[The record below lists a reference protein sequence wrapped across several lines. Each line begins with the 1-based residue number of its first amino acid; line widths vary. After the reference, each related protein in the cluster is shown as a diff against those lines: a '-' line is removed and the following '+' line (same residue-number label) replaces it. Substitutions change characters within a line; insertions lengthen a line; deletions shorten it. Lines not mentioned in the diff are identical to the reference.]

1 MVRDRSANSSL
12 DSPLSDGTRLD
23 GALVGRTDDVGTL
36 NELARAARWGS
47 ANSVVVT
54 GPTGIGKSALLSTFL
69 GGDACRHATVLHG
82 VCAEGTSDDSSDD
95 SLSGVRTLLGPV
107 ATVRDASPEGAAR
120 DALLALTPGVLAG
133 EPPHAP
139 AVQRAFHDLYRLAAD
154 ELSRRPLVLALD
166 DVHHCDELSLRWL
179 DFLLRRADGLP
190 LLVVLT
196 QRTEAAA
203 LAPGAPAHRALTD
216 LTAHRRTTTLRLG
229 PLTETD
235 VAEAVRQFFP
245 APAALAF
252 VTRARAVTGG
262 NPRLLGRLLRE
273 LRAEGAGS
281 GVGGADRIAETGGR
295 VLAHWARELLDR
307 RPPWVGEVARA
318 VAVLGERGA
327 DHIGPLAAVPAEVVE
342 DALTVLREA
351 GLLMPGARHLADGA
365 VRAAVLEPLDTQ
377 ALSGLRT
384 RAALLLSDAGR
395 PAEAVAEHLLPLPS
409 LSAPWMPGVLLE
421 AAARAGA
428 RGAPETAARYLYR
441 VLEVDPDSVEVRVRL
456 AGALAETDP
465 PEAIGL
471 LRGALAPGVDIRTR
485 ARIAAQFGTT
495 CLAARESCTALGML
509 EDVLAALDA
518 ELGPDP
524 LPADRE
530 LCTLLESVLLIVG
543 SHGRST
549 IAATRERAAAMTV
562 PEGDTPAQRQKLA
575 AMAVLTALGDQAP
588 EPAVK
593 WALRAACSP
602 QLPLKS
608 WSLINSAFVLGLA
621 DRTEDALHVLDRLL
635 RHGRE
640 NSAVWTY
647 SVALSTRALL
657 LHGLGALPDA
667 LADAGTAVQI
677 SGAERWGERL
687 VLPRVALAGVLV
699 DRGEAARAEKLL
711 TSTGPAGRDQYV
723 WTYHRYLMAHGRAR
737 HALGDAEGALA
748 LFRECGRSLA
758 EAEVHHAAYLP
769 WWVEA
774 SCVLAELGRTEEARE
789 PAAHGTRLARRWGT
803 PRVLGLAALAR
814 GVAAPGEEGVELLGE
829 AVREL
834 SASPARVEHARAEL
848 ALGQAL
854 LAADDRP
861 AAREHLRA
869 AADLAQRCGALALG
883 QNARGALLAA
893 GGRMRKMTASP
904 LDLLTSMERKV
915 AGLAAGGAGNRSIAQ
930 SLYVT
935 VRTVETHLTN
945 VYRKLDI
952 AERAQLAA
960 VLRSPGVRGAGAP
973 WQAPR
978 PRGQR

>member
-1 MVRDRSANSSL
+1 MVRDRSVNSC
-12 DSPLSDGTRLD
+12 LSSI
-23 GALVGRTDDVGTL
+23 LVGRADDVETL
-36 NELARAARWGS
+36 NRLAHAARWGRASS
-47 ANSVVVT
+47 AVVT
-54 GPTGIGKSALLSTFL
+54 GPTGIGKSALLRAFL
-69 GGDACRHATVLHG
+69 SGDACRHATVLHG
-82 VCAEGTSDDSSDD
+82 TCEEGASGD
-95 SLSGVRTLLGPV
+95 SLGGLRTLLGPT
-107 ATVRDASPEGAAR
+107 AQDASPEDA
-120 DALLALTPGVLAG
+120 ALLALAPGALAG

-139 AVQRAFHDLYRLAAD
+139 AVQCAFHGLYRFAVNA
-154 ELSRRPLVLALD
+154 LSRRPLVLALD

-179 DFLLRRADGLP
+179 DFLLRRAEGLP

-196 QRTEAAA
+196 RQEEVTA
-203 LAPGAPAHRALTD
+203 LAHGAPVHHALAD
-216 LTAHRRTTTLRLG
+216 LTACRRTTTLRLR
-229 PLTETD
+229 PLTEPD
-235 VAEAVRQFFP
+235 VAEVVRQFFP
-245 APAALAF
+245 APAAPAF
-252 VTRARAVTGG
+252 VTRAWVVTGG
-262 NPRLLGRLLRE
+262 NPRLLDRLLRE
-273 LRAEGAGS
+273 LRAEGVGS
-281 GVGGADRIAETGGR
+281 GAGGADRIAETGGR
-295 VLAHWARELLDR
+295 VLARWARELLDR

-327 DHIGPLAAVPAEVVE
+327 DHVGPLAAVPADVVE

-351 GLLMPGARHLADGA
+351 GLLTPGGRHLADGA
-365 VRAAVLEPLDTQ
+365 VRTAVLAPLDAQ

-384 RAALLLSDAGR
+384 RAALFLSDAGR
-395 PAEAVAEHLLPLPS
+395 PAEEVADHLLPLPS
-409 LSAPWMPGVLLE
+409 ISEPWMPGVLLE
-421 AAARAGA
+421 AAVRAEA
-428 RGAPETAARYLYR
+428 RGAPEAAARYLYR

-456 AGALAETDP
+456 ARALAETDP
-465 PEAIGL
+465 PEAIAL
-471 LRGALAPGVDIRTR
+471 LRGALAPTVDIRTR

-495 CLAARESCTALGML
+495 CLAAREGSAALGML
-509 EDVLAALDA
+509 EDVLDALDA
-518 ELGPDP
+518 ELGPDL

-530 LCTLLESVLLIVG
+530 LRMLVESVLLIVG

-549 IAATRERAAAMTV
+549 VAAIRKRAAAMTM

-575 AMAVLTALGDQAP
+575 AMAVLTALDDPAP

-593 WALRAACSP
+593 SALRAARCP

-621 DRTEDALHVLDRLL
+621 DRTEDALYALDSLL
-635 RHGRE
+635 HHGRE
-640 NSAVWTY
+640 NSAGWTY
-647 SVALSTRALL
+647 TLALSTRALL

-667 LADAGTAVQI
+667 LADARAAVQI
-677 SGAERWGERL
+677 IAAEPWGEMV
-687 VLPRVALAGVLV
+687 VLPRLALAGVLV

-711 TSTGPAGRDQYV
+711 TSTGPAWRDQYV
-723 WTYHRYLMAHGRAR
+723 WTYPRYLLAHGRAR

-748 LFRECGRSLA
+748 LFRECGRSL
-758 EAEVHHAAYLP
+758 EEDGVRHAAYVP
-769 WWVEA
+769 WWAEA
-774 SCVLAELGRTEEARE
+774 ACVLAELGRAEEAEE

-814 GVAAPGEEGVELLGE
+814 GVATPGEEGVELLGE

-848 ALGQAL
+848 VLGQVL
-854 LAADDRP
+854 LAAGDRR

-869 AADLAQRCGALALG
+869 ASDLAQRCGALALG
-883 QNARGALLAA
+883 QNARGALLEA

-930 SLYVT
+930 SLYVS
-935 VRTVETHLTN
+935 VRTVETHLTS

-960 VLRSPGVRGAGAP
+960 VLRSPGVRGARAP
-973 WQAPR
+973 RQASR

>member
-1 MVRDRSANSSL
+1 MVRDRSVNSCLNS
-12 DSPLSDGTRLD
+12 T
-23 GALVGRTDDVGTL
+23 LVGRADDVRAL
-36 NELARAARWGS
+36 NRLARAARGGRASS
-47 ANSVVVT
+47 AVVT
-54 GPTGIGKSALLSTFL
+54 GPTGIGKSALLRAFL
-69 GGDACRHATVLHG
+69 GGDACRHATVLQG
-82 VCAEGTSDDSSDD
+82 TCEEGASGDSWG
-95 SLSGVRTLLGPV
+95 GVRTLLGPT
-107 ATVRDASPEGAAR
+107 AQDASPEDA
-120 DALLALTPGVLAG
+120 ALLALTPGTLAG

-139 AVQRAFHDLYRLAAD
+139 AVQRAFHGLYRHAANA
-154 ELSRRPLVLALD
+154 LSRCPLVLALD
-166 DVHHCDELSLRWL
+166 DVHHCDELSLHWL

-196 QRTEAAA
+196 RQEEATA
-203 LAPGAPAHRALTD
+203 LDHGAPGHRALAD
-216 LTAHRRTTTLRLG
+216 LTARRRTTTLRLR
-229 PLTETD
+229 PMTETD
-235 VAEAVRQFFP
+235 VAEVVRQFFP
-245 APAALAF
+245 APAAPAF
-252 VTRARAVTGG
+252 VTRAWVMTGG
-262 NPRLLGRLLRE
+262 NPRLLDRLLRE
-273 LRAEGAGS
+273 LWAEGAGS

-295 VLAHWARELLDR
+295 VLARWARELLDR
-307 RPPWVGEVARA
+307 RPLWVGEVARA

-327 DHIGPLAAVPAEVVE
+327 DHVGPLAAVPADVVE
-342 DALTVLREA
+342 DALMVLREA
-351 GLLMPGARHLADGA
+351 GLLTPGGRHLADGA
-365 VRAAVLEPLDTQ
+365 VREAVLEPLDAQ
-377 ALSGLRT
+377 ALSRLHT

-395 PAEAVAEHLLPLPS
+395 PAEEVADHLLPLPS
-409 LSAPWMPGVLLE
+409 ISEPWMPGVLLE
-421 AAARAGA
+421 AAVRAEA

-456 AGALAETDP
+456 ARALAETDP

-471 LRGALAPGVDIRTR
+471 LRGALAPSVDIRTR

-495 CLAARESCTALGML
+495 CLAARESTAALGML
-509 EDVLAALDA
+509 EEVLDALDA
-518 ELGPDP
+518 ELGPDL

-530 LCTLLESVLLIVG
+530 LRTLVESVLLIVG
-543 SHGRST
+543 SQGRST
-549 IAATRERAAAMTV
+549 IAATRKRAAAAMTV

-575 AMAVLTALGDQAP
+575 AMAVLTALDDQAP

-593 WALRAACSP
+593 CALRAASSP
-602 QLPLKS
+602 PLPLKN

-621 DRTEDALHVLDRLL
+621 DRTEDALHALDRLL

-640 NSAVWTY
+640 NSRGWTY
-647 SVALSTRALL
+647 SLALSTRALL

-667 LADAGTAVQI
+667 LADARAAVQI
-677 SGAERWGERL
+677 SGAERWGETV
-687 VLPRVALAGVLV
+687 VLPRLALAGVLV

-711 TSTGPAGRDQYV
+711 TSTGPAWRDQYV
-723 WTYHRYLMAHGRAR
+723 WTYPRYLLAHGRAR

-748 LFRECGRSLA
+748 LFRECGRSL
-758 EAEVHHAAYLP
+758 EEDGVRHAAYVP
-769 WWVEA
+769 WWAEA
-774 SCVLAELGRTEEARE
+774 ACVLAELGRAEEAQE

-814 GVAAPGEEGVELLGE
+814 GVATPGEKGVELLGE

-848 ALGQAL
+848 VLGQVL
-854 LAADDRP
+854 LTAGDRRG
-861 AAREHLRA
+861 AREHLRA
-869 AADLAQRCGALALG
+869 ASDLAQRYGAVALG
-883 QNARGALLAA
+883 QNARGALLEA

-935 VRTVETHLTN
+935 VRTVETHLTS

-960 VLRSPGVRGAGAP
+960 VLRSPGVRGARVP
-973 WQAPR
+973 RQASR